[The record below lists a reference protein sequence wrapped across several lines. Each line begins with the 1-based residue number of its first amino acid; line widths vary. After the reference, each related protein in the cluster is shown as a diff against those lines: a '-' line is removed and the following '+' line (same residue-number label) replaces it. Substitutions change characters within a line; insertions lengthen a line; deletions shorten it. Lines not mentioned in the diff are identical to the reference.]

1 MWMYIVGPIIVI
13 AIVVGVVFTAKRNH
27 AINQNGMEAD
37 AVVTRIKKSETTD
50 TDTLNTTIHYTYYVT
65 YQTQGGQT
73 VEAKLASG
81 KSFENRIGKSWDSD
95 LHEGSNVRI
104 KYLPEK
110 PKYVIRMQ

>member
-1 MWMYIVGPIIVI
+1 MLMYIVGAVILIAIIVGI
-13 AIVVGVVFTAKRNH
+13 VFTSRLNNE
-27 AINQNGMEAD
+27 INQNGIEAD
-37 AVVTRIKKSETTD
+37 AVVTRINETENTD

-65 YQTQGGQT
+65 YQTQDGQT

-104 KYLPEK
+104 KYLPKK
-110 PKYVIRMQ
+110 PKYVILIK